1 MYCVRALGLNTKRLQ
16 RGPTRLAQRD
26 MGLAQRDT
34 ANADQLAF
42 MPMEESAGKTYRK
55 VLKWFGT
62 YWETNGQVSERIN
75 KYRKIMQGIDKY

>member
-1 MYCVRALGLNTKRLQ
+1 
-16 RGPTRLAQRD
+16 

-34 ANADQLAF
+34 AIADQLAF

-75 KYRKIMQGIDKY
+75 KYWKIQNVLTSTEKILRNY